1 MLEINDNMFVS
12 RLSLDNKYY
21 HRYWSKEKFTYHQ

>member
-12 RLSLDNKYY
+12 GLSLDNPM
-21 HRYWSKEKFTYHQ
+21 